1 MFQVLHEQDASS
13 TAIVNQSTGA
23 VFSYGSLLRDIA
35 RARQALL
42 KSVGDKPLTGERI
55 GFLVE
60 NGYGYVGKKA
70 TSTAFTVIQ
79 GTIAKQDR

>member
-70 TSTAFTVIQ
+70 TSTAFAVIQ
-79 GTIAKQDR
+79 GIIAKQDR